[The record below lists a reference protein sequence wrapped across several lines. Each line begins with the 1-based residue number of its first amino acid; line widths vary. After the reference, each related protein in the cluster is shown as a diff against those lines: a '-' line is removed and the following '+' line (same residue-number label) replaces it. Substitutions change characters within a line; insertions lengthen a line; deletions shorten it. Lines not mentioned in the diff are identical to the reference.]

1 MTDLNRRLRRL
12 EQRQT
17 ETIIEA
23 KIDAMAKEYGLSRA
37 EILAEA
43 EAVQAYYEK
52 HGHWPL
58 QTCSETSSVFVIRP
72 TAQRY
77 GALAKI
83 SQISPDYVVESCHF
97 HNMG

>member
-17 ETIIEA
+17 EAIIEA

-58 QTCSETSSVFVIRP
+58 DVDKALQFYEEHGRLP
-72 TAQRY
+72 T
-77 GALAKI
+77 LEEW
-83 SQISPDYVVESCHF
+83 PDVHDGDSTGVP
-97 HNMG
+97 